1 MYELLA
7 EKREDIL
14 RIAAEYG
21 AHNVRI
27 FGSVARHEA
36 RPDSDFDFL
45 VDFEPNV
52 SLLDHAG
59 LLLALE
65 ALLGR
70 KVDVVPARGLRER
83 LRDDVFREAIPL

>member
-1 MYELLA
+1 MYELLE

-36 RPDSDFDFL
+36 RPDRDFDFL
-45 VDFEPNV
+45 VDFEPAV

-59 LLLALE
+59 LWLALE
-65 ALLGR
+65 ALLGC
-70 KVDVVPARGLRER
+70 KVDISTASSLKAYLRETV
-83 LRDDVFREAIPL
+83 LREAIPL